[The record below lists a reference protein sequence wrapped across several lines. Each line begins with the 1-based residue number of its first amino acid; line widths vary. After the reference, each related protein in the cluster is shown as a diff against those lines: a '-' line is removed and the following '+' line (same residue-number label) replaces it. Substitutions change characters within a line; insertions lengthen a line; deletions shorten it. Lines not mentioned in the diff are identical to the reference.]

1 LISPDAG
8 SLRLFGKE
16 LRNERRAILSNIG
29 SIIEKPDFYQY
40 LTAKKNLEIFA
51 RVSGAD
57 VEASDIQS
65 MLEFV
70 GLGDRGAHKVGGFS
84 HGMKQRLG
92 IAQTLLHDPELIV
105 LDEPTTGLDPQGIV
119 EVRNLILRLKNEQN
133 KTILLSSH
141 QLSEIELIANRMV
154 IINKGRSIIEGEVAD
169 LLNSGELVVV
179 LGIDEAQKAA
189 DVLKSTY
196 PEMKSSV
203 LGKNE
208 LELVTTRLEVPKI
221 NTLLTQHAFAI
232 HSIEPKRKLE
242 DYFMKIIAE

>member
-1 LISPDAG
+1 
-8 SLRLFGKE
+8 
-16 LRNERRAILSNIG
+16 
-29 SIIEKPDFYQY
+29 
-40 LTAKKNLEIFA
+40 
-51 RVSGAD
+51 
-57 VEASDIQS
+57 
-65 MLEFV
+65 
-70 GLGDRGAHKVGGFS
+70 
-84 HGMKQRLG
+84 
-92 IAQTLLHDPELIV
+92 
-105 LDEPTTGLDPQGIV
+105 
-119 EVRNLILRLKNEQN
+119 
-133 KTILLSSH
+133 
-141 QLSEIELIANRMV
+141 MV